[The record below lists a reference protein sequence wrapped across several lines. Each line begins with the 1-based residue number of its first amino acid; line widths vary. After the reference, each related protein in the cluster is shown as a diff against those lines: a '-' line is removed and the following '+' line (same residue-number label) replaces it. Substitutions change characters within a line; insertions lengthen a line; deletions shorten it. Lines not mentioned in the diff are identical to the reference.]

1 MRVLRITL
9 GQFLAIH
16 NANYNHDTGAD
27 RIAKRLAASFG
38 FENGVVIRFDNPI
51 LGEYT
56 DYINNL
62 LSKEELAQ

>member
-1 MRVLRITL
+1 MRVLKITL

-16 NANYNHDTGAD
+16 NANYNHDNVANK
-27 RIAKRLAASFG
+27 IVKRLEASCG
-38 FENGVVIRFDNPI
+38 YERGVVIRFDNPI

-62 LSKEELAQ
+62 LSKEELA